1 MTFWLV
7 QALNGI
13 SYGMLLFLLASGLS
27 LIFGVMKILNLTHGS
42 FYLLGG
48 YLGLVVLQVTG
59 SFILAVLGASLA
71 IALIGVVMERFF
83 LRRFHLQQLPQVL
96 VTFGFL
102 FIFSDIATVIWG
114 ANPQTMPRPE
124 LFSGSLQ
131 IAGFYYPTYR
141 LFIIGFGLSSRRS
154 CGGFRMVPGSARCF
168 APASITRKLPGPWE
182 SMSPFSSLWYSGS
195 ALSWP
200 RSAGSWAARSWCLS
214 RRGL

>member
-48 YLGLVVLQVTG
+48 YFGLVVLQETG

-71 IALIGVVMERFF
+71 VALIGVIIERVF

-96 VTFGFL
+96 ITFGFL

-114 ANPQTMPRPE
+114 ANPQT
-124 LFSGSLQ
+124 
-131 IAGFYYPTYR
+131 AAA
-141 LFIIGFGLSSRRS
+141 GLSCFSAHLDSPLLLSDIPSLHHWVRTIRR
-154 CGGFRMVPGSARCF
+154 GVPLVASGWYPARCD
-168 APASITRKLPGPWE
+168 ASR
-182 SMSPFSSLWYSGS
+182 
-195 ALSWP
+195 
-200 RSAGSWAARSWCLS
+200 
-214 RRGL
+214 

>member
-48 YLGLVVLQVTG
+48 YLGLVVLQETG

-83 LRRFHLQQLPQVL
+83 LRNS
-96 VTFGFL
+96 
-102 FIFSDIATVIWG
+102 IY
-114 ANPQTMPRPE
+114 NNC
-124 LFSGSLQ
+124 
-131 IAGFYYPTYR
+131 
-141 LFIIGFGLSSRRS
+141 RRS
-154 CGGFRMVPGSARCF
+154 S
-168 APASITRKLPGPWE
+168 LPLVSFLYFPI
-182 SMSPFSSLWYSGS
+182 LQ
-195 ALSWP
+195 
-200 RSAGSWAARSWCLS
+200 R
-214 RRGL
+214 

>member
-131 IAGFYYPTYR
+131 FAGYYYPTYR
-141 LFIIGFGLSSRRS
+141 LFIIGFGLFVATFLWWLQDGTLQFGKRCRMGHGRWHWTQVPMSLPQQVIAALCQSRNLLLQQ
-154 CGGFRMVPGSARCF
+154 
-168 APASITRKLPGPWE
+168 K
-182 SMSPFSSLWYSGS
+182 
-195 ALSWP
+195 
-200 RSAGSWAARSWCLS
+200 
-214 RRGL
+214 